1 MGHYIQA
8 ATIRWF
14 NACAYYSL
22 ALAQGLVALG
32 HRVTIVAG
40 AASPVLEEARKR
52 GLDVLEGS
60 YTGSLNPG
68 AFLRDRAVF
77 RRFACDQNVTLV
89 NVHTGVDH
97 AVWALALA
105 GTGIPIV
112 RTSGNR
118 IPPKTNPGAKFLM
131 KRTAGIIASC
141 GTIRDYYAGLFH
153 TDKSRI
159 PVVNGGID
167 SGFFSPDYP
176 RNRLRASLGIPI
188 DAFTFGMVA
197 RYSPVKG
204 HRYFLKSAG
213 LVARRN
219 PAVRFVVSGWDVEM
233 TANDVRS
240 MADEAGILDRTV
252 IIGRQYDIRDLL
264 GTLDAGVIASV
275 GSETVCRIAMEYMA
289 MGIPVVGTDINVVP
303 EIIRDGES
311 GYIVPAGDAEAMA
324 VAMERLLE
332 SGDRAANMGQHG
344 RSIIES
350 DYSLDV
356 FSQKTLEAYGSMTAH
371 GA

>member
-8 ATIRWF
+8 VTIRWF
-14 NACAYYSL
+14 NACACYTL
-22 ALAQGLVALG
+22 ALAQGLVASG
-32 HRVTIVAG
+32 HRATIVAG
-40 AASPVLEEARKR
+40 AGSPVLEEARKR

-60 YTGSLNPG
+60 YTGSLNPV
-68 AFLRDRAVF
+68 AYLRDRAVF
-77 RRFACDQNVTLV
+77 RQFARGKDATLV
-89 NVHTGVDH
+89 NVHTGADH

-118 IPPKTNPGAKFLM
+118 LPPKVNPGAKFLM

-141 GTIRDYYAGLFH
+141 RTIQEYYAGLFH
-153 TDKSRI
+153 TDRSRI
-159 PVVNGGID
+159 PVINGGID
-167 SGFFSPDYP
+167 STQFSPDYP
-176 RNRLRASLGIPI
+176 RNRLRASLGIPG

-204 HRYFLKSAG
+204 HRYFFKAAG
-213 LVARRN
+213 MVAERN
-219 PAVRFVVSGWDVEM
+219 PAVRFVVSGWDAEM
-233 TANDVRS
+233 TENDIRS
-240 MADEAGILDRTV
+240 MADKAGILDRTV
-252 IIGRQYDIRDLL
+252 IIGRQLDIRDLL

-311 GYIVPAGDAEAMA
+311 GFIVPAGDAKAMA
-324 VAMERLLE
+324 AAMEHLLE
-332 SGDRAANMGQHG
+332 SNDRARSLGQRG

-350 DYSLDV
+350 DYSLEA
-356 FSQKTLEAYGSMTAH
+356 FAQKTLDAYGSMTAH
-371 GA
+371 VS